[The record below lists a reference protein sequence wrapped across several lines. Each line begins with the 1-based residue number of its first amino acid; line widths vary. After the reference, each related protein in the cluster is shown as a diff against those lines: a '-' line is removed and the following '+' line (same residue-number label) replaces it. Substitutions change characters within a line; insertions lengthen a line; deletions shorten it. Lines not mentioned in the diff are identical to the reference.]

1 MTNLFLFF
9 SYVVSK
15 LFAITYVARFY
26 RVKMFFSCFLL
37 LMVLLIPDNKSLAIT
52 NRLKQTVIWV
62 KYNVSAVTLNGYPL
76 GWITYLAVRCMLWKY
91 LTKAF
96 KLCKQNLPKDQSR
109 AFFKRSWNVCLRDM
123 HPIKTKIWK
132 PETSC
137 RAMKRKENREK
148 IFPVLIVM
156 WSFQF
161 YRFFRVGVFKL

>member
-9 SYVVSK
+9 SSVVSM
-15 LFAITYVARFY
+15 LFVITYVVRFY
-26 RVKMFFSCFLL
+26 GVKMFFSCFLL
-37 LMVLLIPDNKSLAIT
+37 LMVFLLIT

-62 KYNVSAVTLNGYPL
+62 KYNVSGIAFYGYPF
-76 GWITYLAVRCMLWKY
+76 GSITYLAVMCMLWKY

-96 KLCKQNLPKDQSR
+96 KLCKQNLPKDQSS

-123 HPIKTKIWK
+123 HPIKTKIRK
-132 PETSC
+132 PETSY
-137 RAMKRKENREK
+137 RAMKRKENRAN

-161 YRFFRVGVFKL
+161 YRFFRVGVFKP